1 MKKKAL
7 VSEVVPTVNDPL
19 GSFLDPTLKEL
30 LTSFVKGDRMVRT
43 SIVRK
48 ERMAMER
55 IEAALS
61 LSLAPAKPD
70 LIQNALAALMLHYPV
85 RTMDEKQRQSVLA
98 DWIMDLGEF
107 PADVVHAVI
116 LSWRRGSNSYAPTPG
131 HLLELGEPII
141 RVRKMLQGMVD
152 KALAEER
159 RHVAPDVENKRLN
172 VG

>member
-1 MKKKAL
+1 MKKQANA
-7 VSEVVPTVNDPL
+7 SEVVPTVDDPL
-19 GSFLDPTLKEL
+19 GSFLNPTLKEL
-30 LTSFVKGDRMVRT
+30 LSSFVKGDRMVRQ

-48 ERMAMER
+48 ERVAMER

-70 LIQNALAALMLHYPV
+70 LIQKSLMALMLHYPV
-85 RTMDEKQRQSVLA
+85 RPLDDSQRKSVLA
-98 DWIMDLGEF
+98 DWIMDLGDF
-107 PADVVHAVI
+107 PADVVFAVCQQ
-116 LSWRRGSNSYAPTPG
+116 WRRGSNSYAPTPG

-141 RVRKMLQGMVD
+141 RVRRMLQGMVD

-159 RHVAPDVENKRLN
+159 RHLAPDVENKRLI